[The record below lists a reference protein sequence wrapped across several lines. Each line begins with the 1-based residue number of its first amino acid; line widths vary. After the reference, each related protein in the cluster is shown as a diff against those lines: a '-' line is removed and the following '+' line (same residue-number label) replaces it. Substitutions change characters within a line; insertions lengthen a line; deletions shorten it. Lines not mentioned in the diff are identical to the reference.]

1 MSNLGWYQWF
11 TTNAKK
17 VGGPLK
23 LLSLIAVGGY
33 AVIRTGEAG
42 IKKAYRLAKKHIEN
56 KTECRQKSKQEAWPK
71 EKYQRQK
78 KCATKHKAQKIH
90 RYRKEKLYTWSLL

>member
-1 MSNLGWYQWF
+1 MIQTIKLKSRGVKLSNLGWYQWF

-56 KTECRQKSKQEAWPK
+56 KNVDILKS
-71 EKYQRQK
+71 
-78 KCATKHKAQKIH
+78 
-90 RYRKEKLYTWSLL
+90 SLS